1 MQVRG
6 PPVGRHMGL
15 AGGTGKKAW
24 LPGHGHLGPVL
35 PLCPGRCPWR
45 GRGLRSRTVGEA
57 ARTAGR
63 CGFSALWHWARQR
76 RPADPGRTD
85 LSQDLHSAHSR
96 DASVSCELGVRHSW
110 EDGPRR
116 TDGNASAPGPAFSRP
131 RRRKQNR
138 EARPAVSLVDV
149 GAAGRGTQ
157 SRRSLQP
164 AAAEATGQCGLCPQS
179 DGLMVTGKGQV
190 RLRPPGQAAEWPY
203 PSCTCSK
210 TSCLT

>member
-1 MQVRG
+1 M
-6 PPVGRHMGL
+6 
-15 AGGTGKKAW
+15 
-24 LPGHGHLGPVL
+24 
-35 PLCPGRCPWR
+35 
-45 GRGLRSRTVGEA
+45 
-57 ARTAGR
+57 
-63 CGFSALWHWARQR
+63 
-76 RPADPGRTD
+76 
-85 LSQDLHSAHSR
+85 SQDLHSAHSR

-131 RRRKQNR
+131 RRHKQNR

-210 TSCLT
+210 TSCLARALESALAVSSCSGGPRPGLLPCHAVRANSPRWALAAPAASGSMPGLARLAGLSKGIFYRSQK